1 MSDEDPFEELDEA
14 VEDREGDPFDSLGV
28 PEDAAEDER
37 SAPVDGDSGAG
48 PGREAADSD
57 AEGDDGRSPWGEPLE
72 PDAPDGAATSRSRES
87 TGAAGSTGGS
97 GSERAGSPDEGG
109 EATVDAEAGIDT
121 STTETEMEESTTE
134 IRDEPSI
141 DPGGSREG
149 DPFES
154 MGDAF
159 TEMDVEGVDPDD
171 VWQRLTSA
179 ESRGSVTQ
187 EAERTYAEV
196 SKHSYCEQCEHFSAP
211 PEIDCSHEGTEI
223 VEFLDV
229 DRVRV
234 VDCPIVAERQD
245 LEEE

>member
-1 MSDEDPFEELDEA
+1 VSDEDPFEELDEA
-14 VEDREGDPFDSLGV
+14 VEDREGDPFDGLGF
-28 PEDAAEDER
+28 PEDAADDER
-37 SAPVDGDSGAG
+37 PSPVDADSGAT
-48 PGREAADSD
+48 
-57 AEGDDGRSPWGEPLE
+57 AEDEGEPHPDGDDGRSPWGEPLE
-72 PDAPDGAATSRSRES
+72 PDAPDSAATSRSGEN
-87 TGAAGSTGGS
+87 TGAAGRTGPP
-97 GSERAGSPDEGG
+97 GSEGASSSDEGG
-109 EATVDAEAGIDT
+109 DATIDQEPGIDA
-121 STTETEMEESTTE
+121 STAETEIGESTAE

-171 VWQRLTSA
+171 IWQRLTSA

-196 SKHSYCEQCEHFSAP
+196 SKHSYCEQCEHFSEP
-211 PEIDCSHEGTEI
+211 PAIDCSHEGTEI
-223 VEFLDV
+223 VEFLDM

-234 VDCPIVAERQD
+234 VDCPIVAERKD
-245 LEEE
+245 LEDE